1 MQGNMLMFSNNYTD
15 HIALIDALGTEH
27 FFSVLVKL
35 FETQLPFD
43 SSSVIYYNKNK
54 PPELL
59 FSDLLEHEESIFYA
73 SFLDGAYV
81 ASPAYQGV
89 MNNYS
94 DGVYAWSELMPKG
107 FLSSQMYA
115 SYYQPSSIE
124 DLVYFFIN
132 NGELGF
138 IQFCLGRHSPNLKF
152 KDSELALLESM
163 GSFVTS
169 LIRKHLEF
177 ILQEKGGKEE
187 NKEKAALPL
196 SSIVSE
202 RVNYLLDNF
211 ESEVLTSRERQ
222 IAKLVITGHSSQS
235 AADSLY
241 ISPGTERVHRA
252 KLYAKL
258 KLRSNSELFSY
269 FLDQLTRLY

>member
-1 MQGNMLMFSNNYTD
+1 MQDNVLMLSNNSID
-15 HIALIDALGTEH
+15 HIALIDALGIDN

-35 FETQLPFD
+35 FESQLSID
-43 SSSVIYYNKNK
+43 SSSVICYNKNK

-59 FSDLLEHEESIFYA
+59 FSDLLEHEENIFFA

-94 DGVYAWSELMPKG
+94 DGMYAWSDLMPKG
-107 FLSSQMYA
+107 FMSSQMYA

-132 NGELGF
+132 NGDLGF
-138 IQFCLGRHSPNLKF
+138 IQFCLGRHSPNPKF
-152 KDSELALLESM
+152 KDSELALLETM
-163 GSFVTS
+163 GGFVSS
-169 LIRKHLEF
+169 LIRKHMDF
-177 ILQEKGGKEE
+177 ILKQEKEE
-187 NKEKAALPL
+187 KKEKASLPL
-196 SSIVSE
+196 SSLVSE

-235 AADSLY
+235 AADSLN

-258 KLRSNSELFSY
+258 KLRSNSELFSC